1 MKIVTYGARGRH
13 AVPHTGRGEGDQPVP
28 VLTDADLLDREWQ
41 VARHRD
47 PHRAC
52 TVEQVIQ
59 IRRKSLIQFHDPIP
73 FLT

>member
-47 PHRAC
+47 TDGSDTAK
-52 TVEQVIQ
+52 Q
-59 IRRKSLIQFHDPIP
+59 LIEMRCKFLVVLHHVP
-73 FLT
+73 FFG